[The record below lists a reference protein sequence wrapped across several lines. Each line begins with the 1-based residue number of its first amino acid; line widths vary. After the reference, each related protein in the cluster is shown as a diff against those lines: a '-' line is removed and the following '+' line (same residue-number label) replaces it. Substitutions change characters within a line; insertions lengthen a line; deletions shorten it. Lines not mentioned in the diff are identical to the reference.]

1 MNGEAFHAAAKDAVR
16 QLQQVVGGRL
26 GQLTTDGT
34 QLSVHGR
41 GLSDCVITAAA
52 ATFTQHHVGECSEC
66 RSRVAQSWRRVREA
80 AVEHGEHGE
89 QLPDPDDPGAVREA
103 DLRVMQRHLIE
114 AERTAIA
121 GGEVAAGL
129 VVTNGATADAAT
141 AGAGEAVCTVT
152 HMSNGVVTISSDPDL
167 DLAPVLRAL
176 GEALTLLAERID
188 SGKAP

>member
-1 MNGEAFHAAAKDAVR
+1 MR
-16 QLQQVVGGRL
+16 Q
-26 GQLTTDGT
+26 
-34 QLSVHGR
+34 
-41 GLSDCVITAAA
+41 
-52 ATFTQHHVGECSEC
+52 
-66 RSRVAQSWRRVREA
+66 
-80 AVEHGEHGE
+80 
-89 QLPDPDDPGAVREA
+89 
-103 DLRVMQRHLIE
+103 LIE